1 MLDVLAFVLVSSIV
15 LSAAPPPTSGKG
27 AFNQIV
33 VNAFINIIGTDD
45 RIQILP
51 PTT

>member
-1 MLDVLAFVLVSSIV
+1 MLDMLAFVLVSSIV
-15 LSAAPPPTSGKG
+15 LSAAPPTSGKG